1 MARKRIWETLPV
13 KTHKDLRRALNSLRR
28 CKKTMSKEEI
38 DGEEWALELEWA
50 NNNGYLD

>member
-1 MARKRIWETLPV
+1 MSRKRVWETISV
-13 KTHKDLRRALNSLRR
+13 ITQADLQRALRSLRR

-50 NNNGYLD
+50 NNNGYL